1 MVAVKVV
8 RKADLRV
15 GGLVGRK
22 VFVVAA
28 LKVEKLE
35 FVMAGSTVSDWVVL
49 SAELLVDMLEI

>member
-28 LKVEKLE
+28 LKVE
-35 FVMAGSTVSDWVVL
+35 
-49 SAELLVDMLEI
+49 